1 MAATLIQP
9 LLTEKMTDLT
19 AKRQYAFKVDLN
31 ANKISIAKAVEKKF
45 NVSVTSVRTSNVKGK
60 VKSQMTKRGRI
71 AGKKSDWKKAIVNI
85 KKGQELDFS
94 NLSNIEAK

>member
-9 LLTEKMTDLT
+9 FLTEKMTDLT
-19 AKRQYAFKVDLN
+19 AKRQYAFKVDPN

-71 AGKKSDWKKAIVNI
+71 AGKKSDWKKAIVTL
-85 KKGQELDFS
+85 KDGQTIDFLA
-94 NLSNIEAK
+94 NV